1 MANKR
6 QRNIQELNE
15 LLGKDKYKRTP
26 GQVSK
31 NRLSSGLEAAMRTRK
46 EREKRLGLEPF
57 KKRSKKQPS
66 GRFITN
72 KKAGGKVGSKNNA
85 KKGGAPHNRLY

>member
-1 MANKR
+1 MASRR

-26 GQVSK
+26 AKTQKAADRRQRDQELKAEYIRKMYKK
-31 NRLSSGLEAAMRTRK
+31 N
-46 EREKRLGLEPF
+46 
-57 KKRSKKQPS
+57 
-66 GRFITN
+66 TN